1 MKKQGVAMHWN
12 VIATISVF
20 VVALALLPAN
30 ALAQTAN
37 DLSGF
42 WTRGGGGGGGG
53 AAEGGAEGGRG
64 GATAMSQWSA
74 KPIPFTPAGLAKF
87 NANKPGKGPRQGPP
101 ALGNDPIGDSNPPGL
116 YRTLIYG
123 RPFEFVQL
131 KGKVLQIFEW
141 GRVWRV
147 IYTDG
152 RKVPDQLPAGP
163 YWYGYSVGK
172 WEGDT
177 LVVETL
183 GLDGRAWL
191 DEWGTPFSDDTR
203 VQERWRRQD
212 NNLELT
218 IRLTDPALFSQPW
231 ISDVKRFRLQ
241 PDGELTE
248 MIFAPIDEKEFN
260 ARIRNPAAGVPNR

>member
-1 MKKQGVAMHWN
+1 MFVFVPIDHQWANATDRARRWRWQAGTVMKKQGVAMHWN

-42 WTRGGGGGGGG
+42 WTRGGGGGGG

-141 GRVWRV
+141 RRVWRV

-152 RKVPDQLPAGP
+152 RKV
-163 YWYGYSVGK
+163 
-172 WEGDT
+172 
-177 LVVETL
+177 
-183 GLDGRAWL
+183 
-191 DEWGTPFSDDTR
+191 
-203 VQERWRRQD
+203 
-212 NNLELT
+212 
-218 IRLTDPALFSQPW
+218 
-231 ISDVKRFRLQ
+231 
-241 PDGELTE
+241 
-248 MIFAPIDEKEFN
+248 
-260 ARIRNPAAGVPNR
+260 